1 MYMLHHS
8 KNVTLWLNLS
18 PLISL
23 QEVNQTT
30 QVCWGHK
37 LPSCTPPDLQPAW
50 LEFTQICPT
59 GKLALI
65 QQRSLYTKEWH
76 TCTRHSGFSQNHYEK
91 TAFISYVPTGN
102 QNCLIIT
109 DHVQYK
115 IHLFHS
121 QIRCRLETLGFLIF
135 SSSEKLFSL
144 HTKQKQML
152 CTHVC

>member
-1 MYMLHHS
+1 MIISACRKVTLSPTLRLNRFSTGQSAWRSLWGSSWCVFACFILTHSHTHMYMLHHS

-23 QEVNQTT
+23 QEVNKTT

-91 TAFISYVPTGN
+91 TAFISYVPW
-102 QNCLIIT
+102 
-109 DHVQYK
+109 
-115 IHLFHS
+115 F
-121 QIRCRLETLGFLIF
+121 FLW
-135 SSSEKLFSL
+135 
-144 HTKQKQML
+144 
-152 CTHVC
+152 